1 MPVLSLRPDLI
12 THHDVIGGLAE
23 PNDPEYAWH
32 LLAEGDS
39 WFSLGALPSSNLLFE
54 MRFRKWTQ
62 VLTLARP
69 GDTLLNM
76 SDLAANAELKR
87 HLSKKNFCHRF
98 HGLLLSGGGN
108 DVIDAAGQLISR
120 TRPLQ
125 GDGSLPEHFVD
136 LDGLE
141 RLLKSVQE
149 GHARIVAL
157 RDSKHSRS
165 QNAPAFVHTYDY
177 ATPRNAPARFVG
189 TVSVL
194 GPWLFKAFDGGTVD
208 PKMQQRIADLI
219 MDRLA
224 EALLALDSDNASS
237 GLALPSFHVIDTRNT
252 LVRANATEVGNSN
265 DWLNEIHPNLDG
277 YRKVADKLSLEV
289 DRWLV

>member
-1 MPVLSLRPDLI
+1 M
-12 THHDVIGGLAE
+12 
-23 PNDPEYAWH
+23 
-32 LLAEGDS
+32 
-39 WFSLGALPSSNLLFE
+39 
-54 MRFRKWTQ
+54 
-62 VLTLARP
+62 
-69 GDTLLNM
+69 
-76 SDLAANAELKR
+76 
-87 HLSKKNFCHRF
+87 
-98 HGLLLSGGGN
+98 
-108 DVIDAAGQLISR
+108 
-120 TRPLQ
+120 
-125 GDGSLPEHFVD
+125 
-136 LDGLE
+136 
-141 RLLKSVQE
+141 
-149 GHARIVAL
+149 
-157 RDSKHSRS
+157 
-165 QNAPAFVHTYDY
+165 HTYDY